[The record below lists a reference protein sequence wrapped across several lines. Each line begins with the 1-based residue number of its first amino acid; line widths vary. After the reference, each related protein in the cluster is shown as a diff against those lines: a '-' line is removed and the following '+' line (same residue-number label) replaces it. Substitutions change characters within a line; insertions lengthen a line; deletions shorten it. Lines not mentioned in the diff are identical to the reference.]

1 MGGTISCSVEIGLA
15 NNNYKQKTN
24 QNYTVSKNSILAHLR
39 LQNSQATK
47 ASEPSIEPFI
57 WQGDTVMYL
66 INNVQGWQLIS
77 ADKRACPIVAYAEGE
92 HMSISDIYES
102 SFLGPWVFSVAEDIH
117 TLKHGNYPVDNEN
130 TRYWEILEGKL
141 MLTKTEEMEGWR
153 LFRSVLISSTN
164 NDVGPVIPTKWS
176 GSEPWNV
183 AIALFGKHKLCSQQ
197 YPLGFGKLLRA
208 SDCLAEEN
216 VL

>member
-1 MGGTISCSVEIGLA
+1 
-15 NNNYKQKTN
+15 
-24 QNYTVSKNSILAHLR
+24 
-39 LQNSQATK
+39 
-47 ASEPSIEPFI
+47 
-57 WQGDTVMYL
+57 
-66 INNVQGWQLIS
+66 
-77 ADKRACPIVAYAEGE
+77 
-92 HMSISDIYES
+92 MSISDIYES

-183 AIALFGKHKLCSQQ
+183 AIAQILYWSH
-197 YPLGFGKLLRA
+197 R
-208 SDCLAEEN
+208 SDCPHTFFHY
-216 VL
+216 